1 MEHRHLELLREI
13 AARGTLAAV
22 AEATHRSPSAVSQ
35 QLRAAE
41 RDLGVPL
48 VEPSSRTVRLTPEG
62 ELLAAGAEE
71 IAERMAQLQSTLD
84 ARRGQ
89 PAGVVSLG
97 TLPSAGEALMSGLLA
112 RIDQTRITLDLDDFD
127 LAEGDYAARAHDA
140 DLVIAHSLS
149 GDVPLGAEGLTCTV
163 LAREPLRVALPADHP
178 AAAAEMIGPQEAAGL
193 DWIGV
198 PHGYPF
204 DMVLVAMENQLGA
217 ALPRRVRLRDNRLVE
232 SLVVSGMGAAVLPG
246 FTTRPREGLVLRPLG
261 GVRAQRTIVALSR
274 PDRHARLAVRTV
286 TAMLQEAGA
295 ELESVRR
302 ELPQGQVGGSV
313 VDDETRCAHYA
324 SPLDVVAIR
333 FHCCGR
339 WYPCLHCHA
348 EAEDHPVLP
357 WPAARREAQALLCG
371 VCRHRFSIAEYLDT
385 DRCTACAARFNPG
398 CGRHHPAYFDL
409 DGTADP

>member
-1 MEHRHLELLREI
+1 MAPVFRRRLISTSEEFFRSGEAELKNRCDDDGMEHRHLELLREI

-178 AAAAEMIGPQEAAGL
+178 AAAA
-193 DWIGV
+193 
-198 PHGYPF
+198 
-204 DMVLVAMENQLGA
+204 
-217 ALPRRVRLRDNRLVE
+217 R
-232 SLVVSGMGAAVLPG
+232 
-246 FTTRPREGLVLRPLG
+246 
-261 GVRAQRTIVALSR
+261 
-274 PDRHARLAVRTV
+274 
-286 TAMLQEAGA
+286 
-295 ELESVRR
+295 
-302 ELPQGQVGGSV
+302 
-313 VDDETRCAHYA
+313 
-324 SPLDVVAIR
+324 
-333 FHCCGR
+333 
-339 WYPCLHCHA
+339 
-348 EAEDHPVLP
+348 
-357 WPAARREAQALLCG
+357 
-371 VCRHRFSIAEYLDT
+371 
-385 DRCTACAARFNPG
+385 
-398 CGRHHPAYFDL
+398 
-409 DGTADP
+409 